1 MLDPSACGE
10 VHSKIR
16 VNLLFRRQGWQFC
29 LRGISLKATR
39 QLFRVQGTIQR
50 PVTGPRPCE
59 MARSTHNSRPKK
71 TYEQRT
77 LVHRWSLRDLGFI
90 ARLLEMASACP
101 GITANQ
107 PPYSLVLPCFVQR
120 NPPLASM
127 GGFLRGGSDAS
138 CPQSVPGGGDA
149 DRHQL
154 AGVCVGGQFRIH
166 HRIEPRILYQSSL
179 QCIPGRSLV
188 A

>member
-1 MLDPSACGE
+1 MLRHTFSHNKNAVNALDGIYGYLTYPESENRAELFPGAYKSSLILPWINIMLDPSACGE
-10 VHSKIR
+10 VRSKIR

-77 LVHRWSLRDLGFI
+77 LVCCWSLRDLGFI
-90 ARLLEMASACP
+90 ARLLEMASACS

-127 GGFLRGGSDAS
+127 GGF
-138 CPQSVPGGGDA
+138 
-149 DRHQL
+149 
-154 AGVCVGGQFRIH
+154 
-166 HRIEPRILYQSSL
+166 PR
-179 QCIPGRSLV
+179 RRF
-188 A
+188 